1 MSLRT
6 LLFTAFISTILIS
19 CSSTSSTV
27 STDTL
32 SSGLYPAW
40 YNSAGYAAD
49 SVSISGFGTA
59 IASDSTTASLRAHS
73 EAKKNLDLYIG
84 KLAEDVRIK
93 LSEAG
98 VENVSNT
105 DFILILRNAHSQAL
119 RAANSTQNLTIF
131 TDTSYRSSA
140 EVRISKT
147 ILIQQLE
154 EGFVGHPRYW
164 AAYSDN
170 QVFTSTFR

>member
-59 IASDSTTASLRAHS
+59 IASDSTTASLRAHT

-93 LSEAG
+93 LREAG
-98 VENVSNT
+98 VESVSNT
-105 DFILILRNAHSQAL
+105 DFILILRNAHSQAINS
-119 RAANSTQNLTIF
+119 ANSIQDQTILSN
-131 TDTSYRSSA
+131 TNYRSSA
-140 EVRISKT
+140 EIRISKA

-154 EGFVGHPRYW
+154 KGFNGHPRYW

-170 QVFTSTFR
+170 EIFTSIFR